1 MSWDSHSVKCLVDP
15 SRPPNFSA
23 YLNCDEARRS
33 FYVIGKKGKTFC
45 SHTSILM
52 ALMTILIRPVC
63 SGHVQR
69 QIYGHS
75 MQESFSTTRNVRKN
89 EWKLT
94 WMLQWKKLKIENICT
109 TQDVWQP
116 RLCAFVLF
124 CFVCFCQS
132 FQSWIYNG
140 TS

>member
-33 FYVIGKKGKTFC
+33 FYVIGKNGKTFC

-63 SGHVQR
+63 SGHV
-69 QIYGHS
+69 YGHS

-89 EWKLT
+89 E
-94 WMLQWKKLKIENICT
+94 
-109 TQDVWQP
+109 
-116 RLCAFVLF
+116 
-124 CFVCFCQS
+124 
-132 FQSWIYNG
+132 
-140 TS
+140 

>member
-15 SRPPNFSA
+15 SPPPNFSA

-89 EWKLT
+89 E
-94 WMLQWKKLKIENICT
+94 
-109 TQDVWQP
+109 
-116 RLCAFVLF
+116 
-124 CFVCFCQS
+124 
-132 FQSWIYNG
+132 
-140 TS
+140 